1 MKKNLLDKRVAECG
15 VSYQFLS
22 DKLGIT
28 RQALYKKRNGKSEF
42 TGREIVE
49 LCKIL
54 NIEDLDEVKKIF
66 CL

>member
-22 DKLGIT
+22 NKLGIT
-28 RQALYKKRNGKSEF
+28 RQALYKKRNGESEF

>member
-22 DKLGIT
+22 DKLGIS
-28 RQALYKKRNGKSEF
+28 RQALYNKRNGESEF
-42 TGREIVE
+42 TGREIVV

-54 NIEDLDEVKKIF
+54 HIEDLDEVKKIF
-66 CL
+66 YP